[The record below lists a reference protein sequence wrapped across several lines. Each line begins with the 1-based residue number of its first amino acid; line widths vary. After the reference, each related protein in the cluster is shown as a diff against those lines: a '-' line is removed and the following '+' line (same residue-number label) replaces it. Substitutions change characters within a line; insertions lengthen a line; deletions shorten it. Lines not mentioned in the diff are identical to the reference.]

1 MYRFWIILLL
11 IGLYCFN
18 ITEHMEGCQ
27 TTVDINKLKE
37 DNKEI
42 NKKIAL
48 LENNL
53 NSNTTHISTIQNQ
66 INEVDNQ
73 LNKMKS

>member
-11 IGLYCFN
+11 IGLYYCN

-42 NKKIAL
+42 NNKITKL
-48 LENNL
+48 QKDL
-53 NSNTTHISTIQNQ
+53 NSNTKNISEIQTKLEDAEHN
-66 INEVDNQ
+66 
-73 LNKMKS
+73 LNNM